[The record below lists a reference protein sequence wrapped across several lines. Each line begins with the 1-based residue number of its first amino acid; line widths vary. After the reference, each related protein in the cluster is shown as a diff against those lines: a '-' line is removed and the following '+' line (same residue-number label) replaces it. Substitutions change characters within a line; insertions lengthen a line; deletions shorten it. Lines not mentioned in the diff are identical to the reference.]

1 MFTEIPIAIAIAIAT
16 ADAEM
21 SGPTRSMQWL
31 WPTPVM
37 FAEFM
42 GDDVNH
48 HNTELERVVISGC
61 NTQAGSIHEL
71 RLYDLH
77 QARSESVAWLTQ
89 RIKES
94 AAIYCGFSSPDGIE
108 VGLRGV
114 VLRAFDHINTHTE
127 ARESDLGVAYWPS
140 GNPSVVGQAINQNAD
155 GLAAPIFTM
164 EDPSRHLSDLRLP
177 MEMRHSFDVCPR
189 PGLMAIFPSHLP
201 HNVHPYR
208 GEKPF
213 IHIVA
218 QVRMPWPTD
227 YFRGNL

>member
-1 MFTEIPIAIAIAIAT
+1 MFTETPIATAIAIAD
-16 ADAEM
+16 ADM
-21 SGPTRSMQWL
+21 SRPAHSMQWL

-37 FAEFM
+37 FAEFE

-77 QARSESVAWLTQ
+77 QTQSESVAWLAQ

-94 AAIYCGFSSPDGIE
+94 AAVYCGFSSSVGIE

-140 GNPSVVGQAINQNAD
+140 GNPNLIGQAINQNAD
-155 GLAAPIFTM
+155 GVTAPIFTM

-189 PGLMAIFPSHLP
+189 PGLMAIFPAHLP
-201 HNVHPYR
+201 HNMHPYR

-227 YFRGNL
+227 YLRGNL